1 MNKLCYYQKQ
11 PIAHEVVFPTNVFR
25 DFITCV
31 RFVTQSYLYYKELS
45 ANQYAKKV
53 NRNHPLI
60 YREFYVSTTSNRT
73 INETLLL
80 EFCKEF
86 NLDINR
92 IYLIAKH
99 FQNTNH
105 NILILNIDLSKVK
118 FYYGNKQSFAEV
130 A

>member
-1 MNKLCYYQKQ
+1 MNKLRYYQKQ
-11 PIAHEVVFPTNVFR
+11 SIAHEVIFPPNVVKNFVN
-25 DFITCV
+25 CV
-31 RFVTQSYLYYKELS
+31 KFVTQVYLYYKELS

-99 FQNTNH
+99 FQNTDH